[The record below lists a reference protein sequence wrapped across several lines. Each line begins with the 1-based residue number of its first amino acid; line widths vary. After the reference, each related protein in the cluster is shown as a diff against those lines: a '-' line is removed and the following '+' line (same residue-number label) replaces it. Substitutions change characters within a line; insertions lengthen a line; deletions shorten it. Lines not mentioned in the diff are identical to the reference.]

1 MKGYFRRVFRFS
13 FARIGPLFLSCA
25 ILLGACTTDRQV
37 VTGGLI
43 QKRKYRPGWNV
54 DLGFRN
60 DRTPTA
66 HRTIVERMAPV
77 HRVHDR
83 KLVPAQERSIAVM
96 RTSAPITAST
106 APVRIAHPLSR
117 PHLLR
122 AVILPESITA
132 TQDGEEN
139 LMPKKK
145 WNVLAVPVFVLA
157 LGSLTLG
164 FLTTSTLAVLLAAV
178 VTVALGA
185 ITLRHIRSHD
195 EAGKG
200 FALIGFIIG
209 LFVLLFVG
217 ISTATTG
224 WAV

>member
-1 MKGYFRRVFRFS
+1 MSRFA
-13 FARIGPLFLSCA
+13 FARIALLLFACV
-25 ILLGACTTDRQV
+25 ILLSACTTDRHV

-60 DRTPTA
+60 DRTPVTN
-66 HRTIVERMAPV
+66 RTTVERMIPV
-77 HRVHDR
+77 RRVHN
-83 KLVPAQERSIAVM
+83 KALVAAQERSIAVV
-96 RTSAPITAST
+96 RTSAPITASI
-106 APVRIAHPLSR
+106 APLRIVHPLTR
-117 PHLLR
+117 LHLLR
-122 AVILPESITA
+122 AAILPERIMA

-185 ITLRHIRSHD
+185 IALRHIRSHD

-217 ISTATTG
+217 ISIATAG

>member
-1 MKGYFRRVFRFS
+1 MIVPVKERSR
-13 FARIGPLFLSCA
+13 A
-25 ILLGACTTDRQV
+25 IAEAGAL
-37 VTGGLI
+37 VTAGVAAVGRAAPI
-43 QKRKYRPGWNV
+43 YRPHM
-54 DLGFRN
+54 L
-60 DRTPTA
+60 
-66 HRTIVERMAPV
+66 
-77 HRVHDR
+77 R
-83 KLVPAQERSIAVM
+83 K
-96 RTSAPITAST
+96 
-106 APVRIAHPLSR
+106 
-117 PHLLR
+117 
-122 AVILPESITA
+122 VILPARYIA

-157 LGSLTLG
+157 LGAVTLG
-164 FLTTSTLAVLLAAV
+164 FFTTSTLAVLLAAV

-185 ITLRHIRSHD
+185 ITLRHIRTHD

-217 ISTATTG
+217 ISIATAG